1 MERGFDFIENDRNV
15 KPTEISLKPKS
26 REHLR
31 KLRNLPNH
39 DKKRH

>member
-1 MERGFDFIENDRNV
+1 MERGFDFIKNDREI

-31 KLRNLPNH
+31 KLRK
-39 DKKRH
+39 DAEKFVAY